1 MNNDELLDMR
11 FKILDKI
18 EFEIDD
24 NKSVTILEKQN
35 HKIQKFFRKLKF
47 NIPMYKRTKLDELG
61 SAVFVGIYENKTVR
75 EIGEGLESQF
85 GEKVQPIYERLL
97 VFINHIYLNLK
108 YIEKV
113 E

>member
-1 MNNDELLDMR
+1 MSNEELLDMK
-11 FKILDKI
+11 FKISEKI
-18 EFEIDD
+18 KFEIDET
-24 NKSVTILEKQN
+24 KSVTILEKQE

-61 SAVFVGIYENKTVR
+61 SAVFIGIYENKTVR
-75 EIGEGLESQF
+75 EIGENLESQF
-85 GEKVQPIYERLL
+85 GEKVQPVYERLL
-97 VFINHIYLNLK
+97 VFINHIYLNLN